1 MANQRGVFG
10 SHLHLAL
17 LGLAAVAVPLLLQP
31 GWAAAPSPTPAAP
44 ATAPA
49 ADPAAGFETYTQPDL
64 FSVQLPPEWQVSE
77 TETLPLVITNFEPSR
92 DRAAAP
98 EDIQTEITWIDQPP
112 AAVVPQALQ
121 EIQSKG
127 YSVAD
132 YGTLTIDNMTALQL
146 WLVDLPEA
154 PTNAVT
160 TYIGYENGT
169 AVITSRFGTATPEV
183 ENVLTAVHRSFSR
196 L

>member
-1 MANQRGVFG
+1 MANRRGVFG
-10 SHLHLAL
+10 SHFYLAL
-17 LGLAAVAVPLLLQP
+17 LGLAAALPLLLQP
-31 GWAAAPSPTPAAP
+31 GWAAAPSPTPAPPTAAP
-44 ATAPA
+44 AVDPA
-49 ADPAAGFETYTQPDL
+49 ADFETYVQPDW

-77 TETLPLVITNFEPSR
+77 TSALPLVITNFAPSQ
-92 DRAAAP
+92 DRAATP
-98 EDIQTEITWIDQPP
+98 EDIHTEITWIDQPP
-112 AAVVPQALQ
+112 AQVVPQALQ

-132 YGTLTIDNMTALQL
+132 YGTLTIDSMTALQL

-154 PTNAVT
+154 PTNAVA

-183 ENVLTAVHRSFSR
+183 EAVLTAVHRSFSR